1 MYAFLKGIFLGL
13 SLVMPLG
20 PLNIFIFNNS
30 AIQQRF
36 FAILPV
42 ILVASLCDLGLI
54 YFAVTGVDVISTITW
69 FKPLLMS
76 VGIAFLFYMGT
87 KMWREASPVIME
99 TATPRG
105 VSSQIFSSMTL
116 SLLNPHAILDT
127 FVVIGAVSAT
137 YVGFDKHLF
146 TAGCMFSDFAW
157 FFFLGLF
164 GFFLRHIPNGP
175 KIFFFINRFSAV
187 VMIYLGLQLSVD
199 LFRES
204 IARL

>member
-1 MYAFLKGIFLGL
+1 MFAFLNGIVLGL

-30 AIQQRF
+30 AVQQRLL
-36 FAILPV
+36 AILPV
-42 ILVASLCDLGLI
+42 ILVASICDLSLI
-54 YFAVTGVDVISTITW
+54 FFAVMGVDVISTITW
-69 FKPLLMS
+69 FKPVLMI
-76 VGIAFLFYMGT
+76 VGIAFLLYMGT
-87 KMWREASPVIME
+87 KMWKEASPIILE

-105 VSSQIFSSMTL
+105 VPSQIMSSMTL

-137 YVGFDKHLF
+137 YIGMDKHLF

-157 FFFLGLF
+157 FLFLGLF
-164 GFFLRHIPNGP
+164 GFFLRHIPHGP

-187 VMIYLGLQLSVD
+187 VMIYLGLQLTFD

-204 IARL
+204 SAGF